1 MIMIRKTVAIVCLL
15 FSIISCNN
23 NGIDKP
29 KDLIQK
35 DKMIDILYDISL
47 FESINA
53 QNINGGIKNNLVT
66 DYIYKKY
73 KIDSIQLVESN
84 KYYASDIEEY
94 KKMFEIVKAR
104 LANETLKIDGKPK
117 TNGKINETNSDIPQV
132 Q

>member
-1 MIMIRKTVAIVCLL
+1 MIRKTVAIVCLL